1 MISMKIKWGVISFTL
16 LLTIVLLSSTVV
28 KSAPSYEV
36 TSGDDSGAGTLR
48 EALSSGATVIS
59 IHESVSTI
67 NINDT
72 LKYES
77 INPLTIIGSGQTVD
91 GNDLEDTLLEITNG
105 ADLTISNLDF
115 TVTGGYN
122 VFTRQGGGKGIFVN
136 VPADRVGIVSLWLT
150 NVTVSNVGLHGIHVL
165 DCDVVDCGAGNGGEG
180 NGSPAS
186 IHVNLTNVTV
196 DNTGNGGF
204 DSDGVRIDDRGE
216 GDIMFNVVGSTFINI
231 GADGIELDEG
241 DNGDVVVNVRNTVF
255 EFNGAYCDGIDPEAD
270 NPADLAC
277 VEKNDDGVL
286 VLDLDDG
293 FDIDEAGEGS
303 VTGQIKNIL
312 ISNNLDEGLDIDEE
326 NEGGINLDLVRVE
339 ASDNGDEGIKLSE
352 EGDGDVVAHLR
363 GVTSTNNGDDGIQIE
378 QDHDGDIIVTVKS
391 TTSIDNMKKGLK
403 VSQDGSGGGS
413 LKVRGP
419 NIDSIN
425 TNIDE
430 I

>member
-1 MISMKIKWGVISFTL
+1 MISIKRKWGVISFTL

-36 TSGDDSGAGTLR
+36 TNGNDSGAGSLR

-59 IHESVSTI
+59 IHKSVSTI
-67 NINDT
+67 NIIDT
-72 LKYES
+72 LNYES
-77 INPLTIIGSGQTVD
+77 TDPLTIIGSGQTVD

-115 TVTGGYN
+115 TVSGGYN

-136 VPADRVGIVSLWLT
+136 VPADREGTVSLWLT
-150 NVTVSNVGLHGIHVL
+150 NVAVSNVGLQGIHIL
-165 DCDVVDCGAGNGGEG
+165 DCDALDCGAGSGGAG

-186 IHVNLTNVTV
+186 ILVNLTNVTV
-196 DNTGNGGF
+196 DNVGNGGF

-216 GDIMFNVVGSTFINI
+216 GDIMFNAVGSTFSNI

-241 DNGDVVVNVRNTVF
+241 GNGDVVVNVRNSVF
-255 EFNGAYCDGIDPEAD
+255 EFNGAYCYGIDPEAED
-270 NPADLAC
+270 PADPAC
-277 VEKNDDGVL
+277 VEDNDGEL

-293 FDIDEAGEGS
+293 FDIDEAGKGS

-326 NEGGINLDLVRVE
+326 GEGSINIDLVRVE
-339 ASDNGDEGIKLSE
+339 ALDNGDEGIKASE
-352 EGDGDVVAHLR
+352 EDDGYVVAHLR
-363 GVTSTNNGDDGIQIE
+363 GVTTSNNGDDGIQIE
-378 QDHDGDIIVTVKS
+378 QDHDGDVIVTVNS
-391 TTSIDNMKKGLK
+391 TTSIDNKKKGLK
-403 VSQDGSGGGS
+403 VSQNGSGAGS
-413 LKVRGP
+413 LKVRGS
-419 NIDSIN
+419 NIDSIK
-425 TNIDE
+425 TDVEE